1 MEQKPA
7 NIGLRSQYAL
17 RLYSWAKKYV
27 EKGTKSISLEELRK
41 VLGLES
47 VKDPDGNVI
56 QEAPL
61 PVWANFRQRAL
72 DTAIAEI
79 NRKTDL
85 KIALDSL
92 EQSKYRRVT
101 ALTFAIQP

>member
-1 MEQKPA
+1 
-7 NIGLRSQYAL
+7 
-17 RLYSWAKKYV
+17 
-27 EKGTKSISLEELRK
+27 

-61 PVWANFRQRAL
+61 PVWANFRPRAL

-92 EQSKYRRVT
+92 EQSKYRRVM
-101 ALTFAIQP
+101 ALTFAIQPQTIPNGDRTGIR

>member
-41 VLGLES
+41 VLGLQS

-56 QEAPL
+56 QKRPYRSGRLSSGDTE
-61 PVWANFRQRAL
+61 RQ
-72 DTAIAEI
+72 IKE
-79 NRKTDL
+79 
-85 KIALDSL
+85 
-92 EQSKYRRVT
+92 
-101 ALTFAIQP
+101 